1 MLEISPSAA
10 DLIRSLTEPR
20 GRIQGIR
27 VMLGPAGS
35 SNGHG
40 PSAGV
45 IIAPASGP
53 VEEDETVEDGGAAV
67 FIDPEAVPWVEDK
80 ILDVAVSGADQL
92 QFTLIDQTE
101 GDL

>member
-1 MLEISPSAA
+1 MLEISPTAA
-10 DLIRSLTEPR
+10 ELIRAMAEPHD
-20 GRIQGIR
+20 RIQGIR

-40 PSAGV
+40 PSGGV

-53 VEEDETVEDGGAAV
+53 MDEDETVEQGGAAV
-67 FIDPEAVPWVEDK
+67 FIDPEAAPWVEDK
-80 ILDVAVSGADQL
+80 ILDVAISGSDQL
-92 QFTLIDQTE
+92 QFRLVDQME

>member
-1 MLEISPSAA
+1 MLEISPTAVE
-10 DLIRSLTEPR
+10 LIRAMTEPT
-20 GRIQGIR
+20 GRIQGVR

-53 VEEDETVEDGGAAV
+53 DGEDETVEQEGAAV

-80 ILDVAVSGADQL
+80 VLDVDLAGGDQL
-92 QFTLIDQTE
+92 QFTLIEQTE
-101 GDL
+101 GDQ

>member
-10 DLIRSLTEPR
+10 ELIRGMTEPLDR
-20 GRIQGIR
+20 VHGIR

-40 PSAGV
+40 PSTGV
-45 IIAPASGP
+45 IITPASGP
-53 VEEDETVEDGGAAV
+53 VDEDETVEEGGAAV